1 MTASATKAP
10 PSYVLAA
17 LLGLLWMGCLGEAP
31 HDNPLD
37 PESDAFQNEGGVMG
51 TVTDRAEA
59 GLPDVDVRLTPA
71 TPPASGPTTFVTR
84 TDAQGRYS
92 FRDAPADLR
101 YRLEA
106 HRDGYAPV
114 IVDSVEVEPGRTA
127 TMPALRLNAL
137 PVVSDLTLRTV
148 HLSRWWPNDLYFFE
162 ATATVA
168 DADGIVDVDSV
179 WLSIPD
185 LGFQVLLDPESG
197 DQYTQRVAEDAL
209 PVSSLTALLG
219 TPLRLG
225 AVDRQGGSTVTPPQ
239 QFVRVIE
246 EVPIAV
252 QPSGDVAASTNPPT
266 LTWEP
271 TDLGFPFTY
280 RVEVFRD
287 EVNQAIQVLQVDGLS
302 STQTELTLSDPLP
315 TGPYYWTVSVFDAF
329 GNQSRSKE
337 AAFRIP

>member
-1 MTASATKAP
+1 MRP
-10 PSYVLAA
+10 GYHLAVV

-37 PESDAFQNEGGVMG
+37 PESDAFQNEGGVTG
-51 TVTDRAEA
+51 TVTDRAES
-59 GLPDVDVRLTPA
+59 GLPDVEVRLTP
-71 TPPASGPTTFVTR
+71 TTTPASGPTTFVTR
-84 TDAQGRYS
+84 TDGQGRFS
-92 FRDAPADLR
+92 FREAPADLR

-114 IVDSVEVEPGRTA
+114 TVDSVEVEPGRTA

-137 PVVSDLTLRTV
+137 PIVRDAALRTV

-162 ATATVA
+162 ATTTVA

-185 LGFQVLLDPESG
+185 LDFRVLLSPDSG
-197 DQYTQRVAEDAL
+197 DRYTQRVAEDAL
-209 PVSSLTALLG
+209 PVASLTALLG
-219 TPLRLG
+219 TPLRLH

-252 QPSGDVAASTNPPT
+252 QPSGDLIVSTNPPT

-280 RVEVFRD
+280 RVEIFRD

-302 STQTELTLSDPLP
+302 STQTELMVAEPLP
-315 TGPYYWTVSVFDAF
+315 TGQYYWTVSVLDAF